1 VPQVTTPLLIPPLNQ
16 LDQQPAARAHGENVE
31 NAQEGQGLWMPD
43 QRRITREI
51 MRGWAPHSDMYGRL
65 AYKFEGMADMING
78 AFMEDLSELLNSAT
92 GDQRRRK
99 TFYEIDTEFEKMTA
113 SLLKNFDS
121 MASLM
126 PFLRASLR
134 QTMIRKLANVGKDK
148 DGWKKADEHLT
159 TLMDQEHMITLED
172 TEAAIKRCDDSGAQ
186 VNILEGTLG
195 TGTRFS
201 LPVSQALQPRPK
213 EQMPCSPYSGNTEA
227 ERADAVFP
235 VLGEHVFEVQRLS
248 ASVPP

>member
-1 VPQVTTPLLIPPLNQ
+1 M
-16 LDQQPAARAHGENVE
+16 PAVH
-31 NAQEGQGLWMPD
+31 
-43 QRRITREI
+43 
-51 MRGWAPHSDMYGRL
+51 MYGRL
-65 AYKFEGMADMING
+65 AYKFEGMTDMING
-78 AFMEDLSELLNSAT
+78 AFMEDLSELLHSAT

-148 DGWKKADEHLT
+148 DGWEKADEHLT

-172 TEAAIKRCDDSGAQ
+172 TEAAIKRCEQHLQRAATDDASPKAKVLATEIEISGQDTAAELAALKATTKAQ
-186 VNILEGTLG
+186 
-195 TGTRFS
+195 
-201 LPVSQALQPRPK
+201 
-213 EQMPCSPYSGNTEA
+213 
-227 ERADAVFP
+227 DAKIKA
-235 VLGEHVFEVQRLS
+235 LS
-248 ASVPP
+248 AQLRVKRARNGAPVKKKPIPSDSTWPRQTVTRRRRT